1 MKFLDI
7 IRWSTFAST
16 LLMAAFGYSDQLRLI
31 IKNHSTAGLSFVMIL
46 LSVWT
51 WGSYMLY
58 GWLIGDRK
66 IFWPNLVGTAI
77 VGAILVSFFVF

>member
-1 MKFLDI
+1 MALKI
-7 IRWSTFAST
+7 IRWSAFVST

-31 IKNHSTAGLSFVMIL
+31 IQNKSTTGLSFFMIL

-58 GWLIGDRK
+58 GWLMNDRK

-77 VGAILVSFFVF
+77 VGAIFVSFFIF